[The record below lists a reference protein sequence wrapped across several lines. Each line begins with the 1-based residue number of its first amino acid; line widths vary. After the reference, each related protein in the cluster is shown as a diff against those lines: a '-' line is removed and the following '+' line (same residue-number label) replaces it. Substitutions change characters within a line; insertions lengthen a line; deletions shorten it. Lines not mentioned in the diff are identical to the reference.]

1 MSWLARRGAWLMP
14 LLLSGCIFHKTRPA
28 PILPLAPVIG
38 PSRPIE
44 LISVELPPN
53 QTVITAKP
61 VYNMREEAV
70 SIKQPVRHHKP
81 RPPEET
87 EMTVNS
93 AASVSAIGEL
103 SSADPAY
110 SRLQAEDSIA
120 AVERGLNGIN
130 RQLDDGEQKTAAQ
143 IHEFLKQAKEALASG
158 DLDGTHTL
166 TEKAR
171 ALLAELTK

>member
-1 MSWLARRGAWLMP
+1 MSSLARRVAWLLP
-14 LLLSGCIFHKTRPA
+14 LLLSGCILHKTRPV
-28 PILPLAPVIG
+28 PIQPLAPVIG

-44 LISVELPPN
+44 LISIEPPPPQN
-53 QTVITAKP
+53 VIAAKP

-87 EMTVNS
+87 EVTENP
-93 AASVSAIGEL
+93 APGVSAIGEL
-103 SSADPAY
+103 SSADLAY
-110 SRLQAEDSIA
+110 TRLQAEDSIA

-130 RQLDDGEQKTAAQ
+130 RQLDDTEQKTAAQ
-143 IHEFLKQAKEALASG
+143 IHEFLKQAREALTSG
-158 DLDGTHTL
+158 DLDGARTL